1 MAARRV
7 AAGVLVATTMLAA
20 GCGGDTDTSANTPE
34 VKGKSYAATMCALAL
49 DWGAT
54 STEID
59 GYRAGTATDDDVD
72 LRLSPAQ
79 SGTENFITDIRG
91 LAEPDD
97 AAQKA
102 AYASLQQTADAL
114 ADRSQ
119 AIASDVDDLKTR
131 ATEAQAQIELLY
143 GDLQTS
149 VAQLDQI
156 YPDAGIASDV
166 AGDENCKQLH
176 G

>member
-1 MAARRV
+1 MCSCVR
-7 AAGVLVATTMLAA
+7 L
-20 GCGGDTDTSANTPE
+20 GGH
-34 VKGKSYAATMCALAL
+34 L
-49 DWGAT
+49 DR
-54 STEID
+54 D
-59 GYRAGTATDDDVD
+59 
-72 LRLSPAQ
+72 
-79 SGTENFITDIRG
+79 RG
-91 LAEPDD
+91 LPSRHCDGRRREPTLEPGAKRDGELHHRHPRSGGADD

-131 ATEAQAQIELLY
+131 ATQAQAQIELLY

-156 YPDAGIASDV
+156 YPDAGIAADV
-166 AGDENCKQLH
+166 SGNENCKQLH
-176 G
+176 S

>member
-7 AAGVLVATTMLAA
+7 AAGVLVATAMLAA

-34 VKGKSYAATMCALAL
+34 VKAKSYADTVCALAF
-49 DWGAT
+49 DWEAT
-54 STEID
+54 STEIE
-59 GYRAGTATDDDVD
+59 GYQAGTATDDDVNR
-72 LRLSPAQ
+72 LLSPVQ

-91 LAEPDD
+91 LGEPDD

-131 ATEAQAQIELLY
+131 ATQAQAQIELLY

-156 YPDAGIASDV
+156 YPDAGIAADV
-166 AGDENCKQLH
+166 SGNENCKQLH
-176 G
+176 S